1 MTIEN
6 SVLIQPN
13 IGSPIINI
21 KSKLVGLDGVE
32 PSTSRLSGV
41 RSNQAELQAPA
52 ISNSGSI
59 FLLYCKNPKSKIHLS
74 LSSPIDFKEQFLISQ
89 N

>member
-1 MTIEN
+1 ML
-6 SVLIQPN
+6 SLIRFGHRSS
-13 IGSPIINI
+13 IVNI

-41 RSNQAELQAPA
+41 RSNQAELQAPV
-52 ISNSGSI
+52 ISNFGLI

-74 LSSPIDFKEQFLISQ
+74 LSSPIILK
-89 N
+89 NNV